1 MKKYMFR
8 IIAVLAVVIDL
19 SLLTFMF
26 YKVTEPFAWWAV
38 MCLAIIEVTILAMLW
53 RFITRVDRMMNNRE
67 PVPYNEAE
75 EEEEDDEVEDDDDDE
90 AEEEEEEEEEDD
102 EEEQSFSDAIG
113 SLIESS
119 TATYPEWEKK
129 EKAHDLQWLLDGK
142 DSDYEVKDAE
152 KREAIAHEIE
162 TLVADCDETLAD
174 MFEGELKDIRD
185 RFKNEYDEWR
195 NSLKDEWLR
204 PYNYH
209 VLIQYL

>member
-53 RFITRVDRMMNNRE
+53 RFITRVDKMMNNRE
-67 PVPYNEAE
+67 PVPYNGDDDE
-75 EEEEDDEVEDDDDDE
+75 EEADDEDNDEDTDDDDE
-90 AEEEEEEEEEDD
+90 EGTDDDD

-152 KREAIAHEIE
+152 KREEIANEIE
-162 TLVADCDETLAD
+162 TLMADCDETLAD
-174 MFEGELKDIRD
+174 MFEGELKDIGD